1 MRHVPN
7 SDGAAVISGSVSVRP
22 VSGKSDL
29 KHFIELPKRLYRG
42 QPGYVAPLDIERAE
56 TLDPAKNPYFGHA
69 EVQLFLA
76 WRGDKPVGRISAQIC
91 RLYQERY
98 QDATGHFGFIDAIDD
113 PAVYRALTSTA
124 EDWLRQRGMKRIV
137 GPLSFSTNEETGLL
151 IDGFNSLPMLM
162 MPYHAPY
169 AGDRLEDCDYSKAKD
184 VIAYDVDKESY
195 KAVGSTRLTDKV
207 LADGRVRVRP
217 LDMKHYR
224 RDLSLALDIFNDAWS
239 ENWGMIPFTQAEIE
253 AAAAGLKPLID
264 PKLVAI
270 AEVDGEAAGML
281 VCVPNLLEAVRDLNG
296 ALLPFGWIKLIW
308 RLKVGRL
315 KTARVPLMGIRK
327 KHHGSLLGATLLP
340 LMFGA
345 IKDHF
350 LARGLERVE
359 LSWILED
366 NVAMQRVCEGVGAR
380 AYKTYR
386 VYEKALT

>member
-1 MRHVPN
+1 M
-7 SDGAAVISGSVSVRP
+7 SQSVVVSP
-22 VSGKSDL
+22 VSGRADL
-29 KHFIELPKRLYRG
+29 KRFIELPKQLYG
-42 QPGYVAPLDIERAE
+42 AQSGYVPPLDIERAE

-98 QDATGHFGFIDAIDD
+98 GNQTGHFGFIDAIDD
-113 PAVYRALTSTA
+113 PEVFTALTDAA
-124 EDWLRQRGMKRIV
+124 EAWLRERGMVRIL

-151 IDGFNSLPMLM
+151 VDGFNSLPMLM

-169 AGDRLEDCDYSKAKD
+169 AGYRLEDCAYVKAKD

-195 KAVGSTRLTDKV
+195 KAVGSNRLIEKLMTE
-207 LADGRVRVRP
+207 GRVRVRP
-217 LDMKHYR
+217 LDMKNYR
-224 RDLSLALDIFNDAWS
+224 RDLALALDIFNDAWS

-296 ALLPFGWIKLIW
+296 ALLPFGWLKLIW
-308 RLKVGRL
+308 RLKFGRL

-345 IKDHF
+345 IKNHF
-350 LARGLERVE
+350 LSRGLERVE

-366 NVAMQRVCEGVGAR
+366 NMPMRRVCEGIGAK

-386 VYEKALT
+386 LYEKALV